1 MRKKRKLRREIKE
14 LAIILPLAGS
24 LLAISVF
31 YNKNEPKSDFKKQNI
46 NSSIKTN
53 NTEVSLCT
61 TTFKDTAMT
70 VKSKTSSVD
79 TASVIVDTTSMTT
92 DISISNITT
101 EISEVSDNITD
112 IVTTEL
118 NCELEYTT
126 LEPYMYIENNYETE
140 TTCMYEMYEP
150 EVIYESEEIVIE
162 ENYDIEYSEYNG
174 ETTSDNYLTDYE
186 YIMLCNAVAYEAGSD
201 WIPTSEKAKVAEVI
215 MNRVASPD
223 FPNTIYDVLTQ
234 EGQFVGVWS
243 YVTLTDY
250 SYKVTEDV
258 KSAVNMALESG
269 YTNHGYLFFEG
280 DGTQNYFT

>member
-53 NTEVSLCT
+53 NTEISLCT
-61 TTFKDTAMT
+61 TTFKDTTVT
-70 VKSKTSSVD
+70 VKSKTSN
-79 TASVIVDTTSMTT
+79 VDTTSMTT
-92 DISISNITT
+92 DISTSNITAET
-101 EISEVSDNITD
+101 SEVSDNITD
-112 IVTTEL
+112 IATTEL
-118 NCELEYTT
+118 NCEFEYTT
-126 LEPYMYIENNYETE
+126 LEPYYETE
-140 TTCMYEMYEP
+140 TTCVYEMYEP
-150 EVIYESEEIVIE
+150 EVIYESEEVVIE
-162 ENYDIEYSEYNG
+162 ENYDIEYSECKCNG

-223 FPNTIYDVLTQ
+223 FPDTIYDVLTQ

-269 YTNHGYLFFEG
+269 YINHGYLFFEG

>member
-1 MRKKRKLRREIKE
+1 MRRKRKLRREIKE

-31 YNKNEPKSDFKKQNI
+31 YNKNEPKSDLKKQNI
-46 NSSIKTN
+46 NSSTTTN
-53 NTEVSLCT
+53 NTKASLCT
-61 TTFKDTAMT
+61 TTFKDTATT
-70 VKSKTSSVD
+70 VKNKTSS
-79 TASVIVDTTSMTT
+79 VDTTSMTT
-92 DISISNITT
+92 DISTSNITT
-101 EISEVSDNITD
+101 VASEVSDNITD
-112 IVTTEL
+112 IATAEL
-118 NCELEYTT
+118 NCEFEYTT
-126 LEPYMYIENNYETE
+126 LEPYIENNYETE
-140 TTCMYEMYEP
+140 TTCVYEMYEP
-150 EVIYESEEIVIE
+150 EVIYESEEVVIE

-215 MNRVASPD
+215 MNRVNSSD

-234 EGQFVGVWS
+234 EGQFVGVWN

-258 KSAVNMALESG
+258 KSAVNMALESD
-269 YTNHGYLFFEG
+269 YINHGYLFFEG

>member
-24 LLAISVF
+24 LLAISMF
-31 YNKNEPKSDFKKQNI
+31 YNKSETKSDFKKQNI
-46 NSSIKTN
+46 NSSITTN
-53 NTEVSLCT
+53 NTKASLCT
-61 TTFKDTAMT
+61 TTFKDTTTT
-70 VKSKTSSVD
+70 VKSKTSN
-79 TASVIVDTTSMTT
+79 VDTTSMTT
-92 DISISNITT
+92 DISTSNITAET
-101 EISEVSDNITD
+101 SEVSDNITD
-112 IVTTEL
+112 IATTEL
-118 NCELEYTT
+118 NCEFEYTT
-126 LEPYMYIENNYETE
+126 LEPYYETE
-140 TTCMYEMYEP
+140 TTCVYEMYEP
-150 EVIYESEEIVIE
+150 EVIYESEEVVIE

-215 MNRVASPD
+215 MNRVASLD
-223 FPNTIYDVLTQ
+223 FPDTIYDVLTQ
-234 EGQFVGVWS
+234 EGQFVGVWN

-258 KSAVNMALESG
+258 KSAVTMALESD
-269 YTNHGYLFFEG
+269 YINHGYLFFEG

>member
-53 NTEVSLCT
+53 NTEISLCT
-61 TTFKDTAMT
+61 TTFKDTTVT
-70 VKSKTSSVD
+70 VKSKTSN
-79 TASVIVDTTSMTT
+79 VDTTSMTT
-92 DISISNITT
+92 DISTSNITAET
-101 EISEVSDNITD
+101 SEVSDNITD
-112 IVTTEL
+112 IATAEL
-118 NCELEYTT
+118 NCEFEYPTF
-126 LEPYMYIENNYETE
+126 EAYIENNYETE
-140 TTCMYEMYEP
+140 TTCVYEMYEP
-150 EVIYESEEIVIE
+150 EVIYESEEVVIE
-162 ENYDIEYSEYNG
+162 ENYDIEYSKDNG

-215 MNRVASPD
+215 MNRVASLD
-223 FPNTIYDVLTQ
+223 FPDTIYDVLTQ
-234 EGQFVGVWS
+234 EGQFVGVWN

-269 YTNHGYLFFEG
+269 YINHGYLFFEG

>member
-1 MRKKRKLRREIKE
+1 MKRHRKLRREIKE

-46 NSSIKTN
+46 NSSITTN
-53 NTEVSLCT
+53 NTKASLCT
-61 TTFKDTAMT
+61 TTFKDTTTT
-70 VKSKTSSVD
+70 VKSKTSN
-79 TASVIVDTTSMTT
+79 VDTTSMTT
-92 DISISNITT
+92 DIFTSNITT
-101 EISEVSDNITD
+101 VASEVSDNITD
-112 IVTTEL
+112 IATAEL
-118 NCELEYTT
+118 NCEFEYTA
-126 LEPYMYIENNYETE
+126 LESYIENNYDTE
-140 TTCMYEMYEP
+140 TTCVYEMYEP
-150 EVIYESEEIVIE
+150 EVIYESEEVVIE

-215 MNRVASPD
+215 MNRVASPE
-223 FPNTIYDVLTQ
+223 FPDTIYDVLTQ
-234 EGQFVGVWS
+234 EGQFVGVWN

-258 KSAVNMALESG
+258 KSAVTMALESD
-269 YTNHGYLFFEG
+269 YINHGYLFFEG

>member
-1 MRKKRKLRREIKE
+1 MKRHRKLRREIKE

-46 NSSIKTN
+46 NSSVTTN
-53 NTEVSLCT
+53 NTKASLCT
-61 TTFKDTAMT
+61 TTFKDTTTT

-79 TASVIVDTTSMTT
+79 TTSMTT
-92 DISISNITT
+92 DISTSNITT
-101 EISEVSDNITD
+101 ETSEVSDNITD
-112 IVTTEL
+112 IATAEL
-118 NCELEYTT
+118 NCEFEYPTF
-126 LEPYMYIENNYETE
+126 EAYIENNYETE
-140 TTCMYEMYEP
+140 TTCVYEMSEP
-150 EVIYESEEIVIE
+150 ELVYESEEVVIE

-215 MNRVASPD
+215 MNRVASPE

-234 EGQFVGVWS
+234 EGQFVGVWN
-243 YVTLTDY
+243 YVALTDY

-258 KSAVNMALESG
+258 KSAVNIALESD
-269 YTNHGYLFFEG
+269 YINHGYLFFEG

>member
-53 NTEVSLCT
+53 NTKISLCT
-61 TTFKDTAMT
+61 TTFKDTTMT

-92 DISISNITT
+92 DISTSNITT
-101 EISEVSDNITD
+101 ETSEVSDNITD
-112 IVTTEL
+112 IATTEL

-126 LEPYMYIENNYETE
+126 LEPYTENNYETE
-140 TTCMYEMYEP
+140 TTCVYEMYEP
-150 EVIYESEEIVIE
+150 EVIYESEEVVIE
-162 ENYDIEYSEYNG
+162 ENYDIEYSECNG

-186 YIMLCNAVAYEAGSD
+186 YIMLCNTVAYEAGSD

-215 MNRVASPD
+215 MNRVNSSD

-234 EGQFVGVWS
+234 EGQFVGVWN

-258 KSAVNMALESG
+258 KSAVTMALESD
-269 YTNHGYLFFEG
+269 YINHGYLFFEG

>member
-1 MRKKRKLRREIKE
+1 MKRHRKLRREIKE

-46 NSSIKTN
+46 NSSITTN
-53 NTEVSLCT
+53 NTKASLCT
-61 TTFKDTAMT
+61 TTVADITTT

-79 TASVIVDTTSMTT
+79 TTSITT
-92 DISISNITT
+92 DISTSNITT
-101 EISEVSDNITD
+101 ETSEVSDNITD
-112 IVTTEL
+112 IVTKEL
-118 NCELEYTT
+118 NCEFEHITLVPYT
-126 LEPYMYIENNYETE
+126 ENTYETE
-140 TTCMYEMYEP
+140 TTCVYEMYEP
-150 EVIYESEEIVIE
+150 EVIYESEEVVIE

-223 FPNTIYDVLTQ
+223 FPDTIYDVLTQ
-234 EGQFVGVWS
+234 EGQFVGVWN

-258 KSAVNMALESG
+258 KSAVNIALESG
-269 YTNHGYLFFEG
+269 YINHGYLFFEG

>member
-46 NSSIKTN
+46 NSSVTTKNIDTN
-53 NTEVSLCT
+53 LRT
-61 TTFKDTAMT
+61 TTVADTTTT
-70 VKSKTSSVD
+70 VKSKISSVD
-79 TASVIVDTTSMTT
+79 TTSITT
-92 DISISNITT
+92 DISTSNIVTVA
-101 EISEVSDNITD
+101 SEVSDIITD
-112 IVTTEL
+112 IATAEL
-118 NCELEYTT
+118 NCEFEYPTF
-126 LEPYMYIENNYETE
+126 EPYIENNYETE
-140 TTCMYEMYEP
+140 TTCVYEMSES
-150 EVIYESEEIVIE
+150 ELVYESEEVVIE

-223 FPNTIYDVLTQ
+223 FPDTIYDVLTQ
-234 EGQFVGVWS
+234 EGQFVGVWN

-258 KSAVNMALESG
+258 KSAVTMALESD
-269 YTNHGYLFFEG
+269 YINHGYLFFEG

>member
-46 NSSIKTN
+46 NSSVTTKNIDTN
-53 NTEVSLCT
+53 LCT
-61 TTFKDTAMT
+61 TTFKDTATT
-70 VKSKTSSVD
+70 VKNKTSSVN
-79 TASVIVDTTSMTT
+79 TTSMIT
-92 DISISNITT
+92 DISTSNITT
-101 EISEVSDNITD
+101 ETSEVSDNITD
-112 IVTTEL
+112 IATTEL
-118 NCELEYTT
+118 NCEFEYTT
-126 LEPYMYIENNYETE
+126 LEPYYETE
-140 TTCMYEMYEP
+140 TTCVYEMYEP
-150 EVIYESEEIVIE
+150 EVIYESEEVVIE

-201 WIPTSEKAKVAEVI
+201 WIQTDEKAKVVEVI

-223 FPNTIYDVLTQ
+223 FPDTIYDVLTQ
-234 EGQFVGVWS
+234 EGQFVGVWN
-243 YVTLTDY
+243 YVTLKDY

-258 KSAVNMALESG
+258 KSAVTMALESD
-269 YTNHGYLFFEG
+269 YINHGYLFFEG

>member
-14 LAIILPLAGS
+14 LAIILPLVGS

-53 NTEVSLCT
+53 NTEISLCT
-61 TTFKDTAMT
+61 TTFKDTTVT

-79 TASVIVDTTSMTT
+79 TTSITT
-92 DISISNITT
+92 DISTSNITT
-101 EISEVSDNITD
+101 VASEVSDNITD
-112 IVTTEL
+112 IATTEL
-118 NCELEYTT
+118 NCEFEYTT
-126 LEPYMYIENNYETE
+126 LELYIENNYETE
-140 TTCMYEMYEP
+140 TTCVYEMYEP
-150 EVIYESEEIVIE
+150 EVIYESEEVVIE
-162 ENYDIEYSEYNG
+162 ENYDIEYSKYNG
-174 ETTSDNYLTDYE
+174 ETNSDDYLTDYE

-215 MNRVASPD
+215 INRVKSPD
-223 FPNTIYDVLTQ
+223 FPDTIYDVLTQ
-234 EGQFVGVWS
+234 EGQFVGVWN
-243 YVTLTDY
+243 YVALTDY

-269 YTNHGYLFFEG
+269 YINHGYLFFEG

>member
-1 MRKKRKLRREIKE
+1 MKRHRKLRREIKE

-24 LLAISVF
+24 LLAISMF
-31 YNKNEPKSDFKKQNI
+31 YNKSETKSDFKKQNI
-46 NSSIKTN
+46 NSSITTN
-53 NTEVSLCT
+53 NTKASLCT
-61 TTFKDTAMT
+61 TTFKDTTTT

-79 TASVIVDTTSMTT
+79 TTSMTT
-92 DISISNITT
+92 DISTSNITT
-101 EISEVSDNITD
+101 VASEVSDNIAD
-112 IVTTEL
+112 IATTEL
-118 NCELEYTT
+118 NCEFEYTT
-126 LEPYMYIENNYETE
+126 LEPYYETE
-140 TTCMYEMYEP
+140 TTCVYEMYEP
-150 EVIYESEEIVIE
+150 EVIYESEEVVIE

-215 MNRVASPD
+215 MNRVASLD
-223 FPNTIYDVLTQ
+223 FPDTIYDVLTQ
-234 EGQFVGVWS
+234 EGQFVGVWN

-258 KSAVNMALESG
+258 KSAVNMALESD
-269 YTNHGYLFFEG
+269 YINHGYLFFEG

>member
-46 NSSIKTN
+46 NSSVTTKNIDTN
-53 NTEVSLCT
+53 LRT
-61 TTFKDTAMT
+61 TTVADTTTT
-70 VKSKTSSVD
+70 VKSKISS
-79 TASVIVDTTSMTT
+79 VDTTSMTT
-92 DISISNITT
+92 DISTSNIVTVA
-101 EISEVSDNITD
+101 SEVSDNITD
-112 IVTTEL
+112 IATAEL
-118 NCELEYTT
+118 NCEFEYPTF
-126 LEPYMYIENNYETE
+126 EPYIENNYETE
-140 TTCMYEMYEP
+140 TTCVYEMSES
-150 EVIYESEEIVIE
+150 ELVYESEEVVIE

-201 WIPTSEKAKVAEVI
+201 WIPASEKAKVAEVI

-223 FPNTIYDVLTQ
+223 FPDTIYDVLTQ
-234 EGQFVGVWS
+234 EGQFVGVWN

-258 KSAVNMALESG
+258 KSAVTMALESD
-269 YTNHGYLFFEG
+269 YINHGYLFFEG

>member
-1 MRKKRKLRREIKE
+1 MKRHRKLRREMKE

-53 NTEVSLCT
+53 NTEISLCT
-61 TTFKDTAMT
+61 TTFKDTTVT

-79 TASVIVDTTSMTT
+79 TTSITT
-92 DISISNITT
+92 DISTSNITT
-101 EISEVSDNITD
+101 VASEVSDNITD
-112 IVTTEL
+112 IATTEL
-118 NCELEYTT
+118 NCEFEHITLVPYT
-126 LEPYMYIENNYETE
+126 ENTYETE
-140 TTCMYEMYEP
+140 TTCVYEMYEP
-150 EVIYESEEIVIE
+150 ELVYESEEVVIE

-223 FPNTIYDVLTQ
+223 FPDTIYDVLTQ
-234 EGQFVGVWS
+234 EGQFVGVWN

-258 KSAVNMALESG
+258 KSAVNIALESG
-269 YTNHGYLFFEG
+269 YINHGYLFFEG

>member
-14 LAIILPLAGS
+14 LAIILPLVGS
-24 LLAISVF
+24 LLAISAF

-46 NSSIKTN
+46 NSSIKNN
-53 NTEVSLCT
+53 NTEISLCT
-61 TTFKDTAMT
+61 TTFKDITMT

-92 DISISNITT
+92 DISTSNITT
-101 EISEVSDNITD
+101 ETSEVSDNITD
-112 IVTTEL
+112 IATTEL
-118 NCELEYTT
+118 NCEFEYTK
-126 LEPYMYIENNYETE
+126 NNYETV
-140 TTCMYEMYEP
+140 TTCVYEMYEP
-150 EVIYESEEIVIE
+150 EVIYESEEVVIE

-215 MNRVASPD
+215 MNRVNSSD

-234 EGQFVGVWS
+234 EGQFVGVWN

-258 KSAVNMALESG
+258 KSAVNIALESD
-269 YTNHGYLFFEG
+269 YINHGYLFFEG